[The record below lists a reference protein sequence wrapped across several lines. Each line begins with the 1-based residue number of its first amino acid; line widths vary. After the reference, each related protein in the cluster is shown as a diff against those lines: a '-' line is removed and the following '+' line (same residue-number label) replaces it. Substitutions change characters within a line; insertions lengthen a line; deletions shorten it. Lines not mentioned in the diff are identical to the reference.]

1 MDRRPQCKLKAT
13 LGFAMVTAVLAVIA
27 APGCSGAEG
36 NCEDLCAMEA
46 ECASNGSNPDT
57 DAIPFDEEGCR
68 QTCSGLAEQDPAFA
82 DGVAARVDCLEDQLD
97 QGNGCFP
104 CPVEG

>member
-1 MDRRPQCKLKAT
+1 MDRRPVCKPGAT
-13 LGFAMVTAVLAVIA
+13 LRAAMVTAVLTVIA
-27 APGCSGAEG
+27 ALGCSGAEG

-57 DAIPFDEEGCR
+57 DAIPFDEAGCR
-68 QTCSGLAEQDPAFA
+68 QTCFELAEQDPGFA
-82 DGVAARVDCLEDQLD
+82 DGVSSRVDCLEEQLD